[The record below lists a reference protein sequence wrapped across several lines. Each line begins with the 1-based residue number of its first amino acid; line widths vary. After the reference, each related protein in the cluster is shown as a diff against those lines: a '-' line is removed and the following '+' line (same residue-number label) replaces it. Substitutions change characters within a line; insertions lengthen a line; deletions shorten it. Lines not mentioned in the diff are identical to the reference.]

1 MDNNENN
8 EPVAVATET
17 VSVATETVSVAAEPV
32 SVAAEPVSVATE
44 TVSVATEPVA
54 TVATEPVETLAVES
68 EPVPTTIVTK
78 PVSELLPVLV
88 PAPEKNTNKLKMVLV
103 KEPESEI
110 VPVEEPKKNMTDVEE
125 EETRSTGTYIESQP
139 VREDY
144 DRGPRRAY
152 SDDNHRNRDNSFW
165 NDNSY
170 YPNRYQQR
178 FNDKY
183 YNNNNSSSRGKR
195 RCGNCE
201 DEEIYDKGWTRD
213 NKRVVKYYVN
223 FLSYMCLVYHF
234 YYFKLKQIEGYWSWA
249 IIVLAS
255 FSAALSLFQYND
267 DNEYVELAVKITLTV
282 FTLVITLISS
292 WIKKQNYVERISEL
306 GKYSIK
312 INKLKNNVK
321 AVLEDPISNRIS
333 YDKFTDDYK
342 SEIVEFISNRPL
354 ISPYDWKETVFI
366 ISKYYPELA
375 AYEFPWNKIDN
386 YGSHAIDTYTKLKYS
401 TFWKKLKHCYFCKSK
416 CICREST
423 EGKELAKK
431 ILEEDI
437 KFYQNLPKYDLD
449 YNPYHFDDMKP
460 DNKFVYSD
468 SDSEYEDN
476 IDRDRTNYNIRSY
489 TSHL

>member
-1 MDNNENN
+1 MDNNENKESN
-8 EPVAVATET
+8 EPVAVA
-17 VSVATETVSVAAEPV
+17 VAT
-32 SVAAEPVSVATE
+32 
-44 TVSVATEPVA
+44 
-54 TVATEPVETLAVES
+54 
-68 EPVPTTIVTK
+68 EPVPTTIVTE

-88 PAPEKNTNKLKMVLV
+88 PAPEKNTDELKMVLV

-110 VPVEEPKKNMTDVEE
+110 VPVEEPKKNMADVEE
-125 EETRSTGTYIESQP
+125 EETRSTRTYIESQP

-321 AVLEDPISNRIS
+321 AVLEDHISNRIS
-333 YDKFTDDYK
+333 YDKFSDDYK

-401 TFWKKLKHCYFCKSK
+401 TFWKKLKHCYFCKSR

-449 YNPYHFDDMKP
+449 YNPYHLYNMKP
-460 DNKFVYSD
+460 ENKFVY

-476 IDRDRTNYNIRSY
+476 IDRDRTNYNTRSY
-489 TSHL
+489 ASRV

>member
-1 MDNNENN
+1 MDNNENKESN
-8 EPVAVATET
+8 EPL
-17 VSVATETVSVAAEPV
+17 
-32 SVAAEPVSVATE
+32 
-44 TVSVATEPVA
+44 
-54 TVATEPVETLAVES
+54 TVATEL
-68 EPVPTTIVTK
+68 TTIVTES
-78 PVSELLPVLV
+78 VSELLPVLV
-88 PAPEKNTNKLKMVLV
+88 SAPEKNTDELKMVLV

-110 VPVEEPKKNMTDVEE
+110 VPVEEPKKNMTLQVDA
-125 EETRSTGTYIESQP
+125 EETRSTRTYIESQP

-195 RCGNCE
+195 RRCGNCE
-201 DEEIYDKGWTRD
+201 DEEIYDKGWTRE

-282 FTLVITLISS
+282 FTLIITLISS

-321 AVLEDPISNRIS
+321 AVLEDHISNRIS
-333 YDKFTDDYK
+333 YDKFSDDYK

-401 TFWKKLKHCYFCKSK
+401 TFWKKLKHCYFCKSR

-449 YNPYHFDDMKP
+449 YNPYHLYNMKP

-468 SDSEYEDN
+468 SEYEDN
-476 IDRDRTNYNIRSY
+476 IDREQTKFNTRSY
-489 TSHL
+489 ASRV

>member
-1 MDNNENN
+1 MDNNENKESN
-8 EPVAVATET
+8 EPVAVA
-17 VSVATETVSVAAEPV
+17 VAT
-32 SVAAEPVSVATE
+32 
-44 TVSVATEPVA
+44 
-54 TVATEPVETLAVES
+54 
-68 EPVPTTIVTK
+68 EPVPTTIVTE

-88 PAPEKNTNKLKMVLV
+88 PAPEKNTDELKMVLV

-110 VPVEEPKKNMTDVEE
+110 VPVEEPKKNMTLQVDA
-125 EETRSTGTYIESQP
+125 EETRSTRTYIESQP

-195 RCGNCE
+195 RRCGNCE
-201 DEEIYDKGWTRD
+201 DEEIYDKGWTRE

-282 FTLVITLISS
+282 FTLIITLISS

-401 TFWKKLKHCYFCKSK
+401 TFWKKLKHCYFCKSR

-449 YNPYHFDDMKP
+449 YNPYHLYNMKP

-468 SDSEYEDN
+468 SEYEDN
-476 IDRDRTNYNIRSY
+476 IDREQTKFNTRSY
-489 TSHL
+489 ASRV